1 MSDRGGVPP
10 RVAPFRAVASILVG
24 AAVSAFA
31 LAREGSP
38 PWLAPALAL
47 GVAAV
52 IYAVWTRR
60 DRRRRRL
67 ATQPFPSAWREVLE
81 REVGFYRKLDE
92 GERRRF
98 EREVRFFLDEQTI
111 TGPRGAPID
120 EALAVLVAASAVVL
134 VFGRPGHRYPK
145 LRDIVV
151 YEGAF
156 DEDYAVR
163 ASGNILGMVHA
174 QGPILFSARSL
185 RAGFRGESDGRNV
198 GYHEFAHVLDFEA
211 GQVDGVP
218 SFMPW
223 SAIAPWVKVMHAE
236 TAKVEKNRSL
246 LRGYAATN
254 EAEFFA
260 VATEVFFER
269 GAQLAAKHPELY
281 RLLVEAYGQDPAADQ
296 AEDRQPSS
304 R

>member
-1 MSDRGGVPP
+1 MSDRDGTPP
-10 RVAPFRAVASILVG
+10 RVAGFPAVASSLIG
-24 AAVSAFA
+24 AAVGGFA
-31 LAREGSP
+31 LARTGTP
-38 PWLAPALAL
+38 LWLAPALAL
-47 GVAAV
+47 GVAAA

-67 ATQPFPSAWREVLE
+67 ARQPFPSAWRKVLE
-81 REVGFYRKLDE
+81 EEVGFYRQLDE

-120 EALAVLVAASAVVL
+120 DTLAVLVAASAVVL

-151 YEGAF
+151 YDGAF
-156 DEDYAVR
+156 DEDYSVR

-185 RAGFRGESDGRNV
+185 RSGFRGERDGRNV
-198 GYHEFAHVLDFEA
+198 GYHEFAHVLDFDT

-223 SAIAPWVKVMHAE
+223 SAVAPWVKVMHAE
-236 TAKVEKNRSL
+236 TAKVEKKRSL

-260 VATEVFFER
+260 VATEMFFER
-269 GAQLAAKHPELY
+269 GAQLKAKHPELY
-281 RLLVEAYGQDPAADQ
+281 QLLVEAYGQDPARDQ
-296 AEDRQPSS
+296 ADDRQPSS